1 MEELSE
7 QKKAELRHIAKI
19 TYEAMLEGTK
29 KYDEYKKAKAA
40 ARLAKKSKYTLNC
53 NL

>member
-7 QKKAELRHIAKI
+7 QKKAELRHIAQI
-19 TYEAMLEGTK
+19 TYEATIEAAK

-40 ARLAKKSKYTLNC
+40 ARLAKKSH
-53 NL
+53 